1 MTEARHFL
9 TLTEVTEHAHLSAE
23 TVIAIVDC
31 GIIEPQ
37 GDQPQQWLFEPQ
49 MVQVI
54 KRASRLQRDL
64 ALDWPAIAVALD
76 LMDDLQQLRRENQRL
91 RQILAVLAD
100 GKFGD

>member
-1 MTEARHFL
+1 MTEARHYL

-54 KRASRLQRDL
+54 NVPPGSSATWRWTGRRSL
-64 ALDWPAIAVALD
+64 
-76 LMDDLQQLRRENQRL
+76 LRWT
-91 RQILAVLAD
+91 
-100 GKFGD
+100 